1 MSREWPQIKLR
12 VPPRS
17 KDWLTRLATHERRS
31 INSTINLIIEREI
44 VRQEKGTGAE
54 FGDRSDASTTTL

>member
-12 VPPRS
+12 VPIRS
-17 KDWLTRLATHERRS
+17 KDWLTRIAAHERRS

-44 VRQEKGTGAE
+44 IRQEKGTGTE
-54 FGDRSDASTTTL
+54 FGDRPDASTTTV